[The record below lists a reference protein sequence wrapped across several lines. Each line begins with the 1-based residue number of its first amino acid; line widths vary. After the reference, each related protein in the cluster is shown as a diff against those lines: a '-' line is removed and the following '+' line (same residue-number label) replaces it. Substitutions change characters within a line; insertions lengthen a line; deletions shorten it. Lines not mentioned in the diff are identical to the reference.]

1 MWTGEGLDATV
12 GKELQVAASSLDL
25 LFPKTKDSLN
35 ELEFYF

>member
-1 MWTGEGLDATV
+1 MWTREGLDATV
-12 GKELQVAASSLDL
+12 SEVLPVAASSLDL